1 MGVAAI
7 AAIAAFGI
15 GIGVLAIYKGARVAG
30 VVCLLANVPVL
41 AIYGFI
47 VVFFALG
54 GTRSPAESLSP

>member
-54 GTRSPAESLSP
+54 GTR